1 MSSRRRAGLP
11 CVKASEPLVVGLG
24 ARVARDEVP
33 QLCEQLTAGLESTGA
48 TEVVCDAGGLV
59 APDLA
64 AVEALARLRLT
75 ARRAGA
81 GMRIRDPG
89 PRLEQLLSLVGLAE
103 VLRETEEREPPLRV
117 EEAVEPGDPAP

>member
-1 MSSRRRAGLP
+1 MSSRRPAGLP

-33 QLCEQLTAGLESTGA
+33 QLCEQLIAGLASTGA

-81 GMRIRDPG
+81 GMRIRDPD
-89 PRLEQLLSLVGLAE
+89 PRLAELLGLVGLTE
-103 VLRETEEREPPLRV
+103 VLREPEEREPPLRV
-117 EEAVEPGDPAP
+117 EEAVEPGDPAA

>member
-1 MSSRRRAGLP
+1 MSSGRSAGLL

-33 QLCEQLTAGLESTGA
+33 QLCEQMLAGLQATGA
-48 TEVVCDAGGLV
+48 TEVVCDAGALAV
-59 APDLA
+59 PDMA
-64 AVEALARLRLT
+64 AVEALARMRLT

-89 PRLEQLLSLVGLAE
+89 PRLAGLLALVGLAE
-103 VLRETEEREPPLRV
+103 LFGEVEEREPPLGV
-117 EEAVEPGDPAP
+117 EEAVEPTDPAV